1 MTARVSLPAP
11 TLGARRLRLTAEAL
25 DGAALLLRVVGA
37 SDDAALL
44 TPPPPETPTPLAL
57 PAWDAA
63 ALLALHVQHAALHA
77 LAAATEASPAA
88 RGAAEL
94 AAAALLLRM
103 AAALREAAWLVEVLG
118 AIAEGDDL
126 DAWEPPAD
134 AAALRLQIA
143 LRDLRRALEA
153 WQDAA
158 RRAAVAGAGVD
169 EGAAH
174 VAALLATLPDHRR
187 HAMEERR
194 HVRAAATN

>member
-11 TLGARRLRLTAEAL
+11 VLGARRLRLTAESL

-44 TPPPPETPTPLAL
+44 TTPPTPPTPMAL

-63 ALLALHVQHAALHA
+63 ALLALHVQHAALQA
-77 LAAATEASPAA
+77 LAAAAAALSPVV
-88 RGAAEL
+88 RGEAEL

-103 AAALREAAWLVEVLG
+103 ATAMREAAWLVEILG

-134 AAALRLQIA
+134 ASALRLQIA
-143 LRDLRRALEA
+143 LGDLRDALA
-153 WQDAA
+153 VWRDVA
-158 RRAAVAGAGVD
+158 RRAVGDDAGVAD
-169 EGAAH
+169 GAAH
-174 VAALLATLPDHRR
+174 VAALLEALPDHRR

-194 HVRAAATN
+194 ASRAAAAN

>member
-1 MTARVSLPAP
+1 MTARVALPAP
-11 TLGARRLRLTAEAL
+11 VLGARRLRLTAEAL

-44 TPPPPETPTPLAL
+44 TTPPPTTPMAL

-63 ALLALHVQHAALHA
+63 ALLALHVQHAALQA
-77 LAAATEASPAA
+77 LAAASAALSPVA
-88 RGAAEL
+88 RGEAEL

-103 AAALREAAWLVEVLG
+103 ATAMREAAWLVEILG

-134 AAALRLQIA
+134 ASELRLQIA
-143 LRDLRRALEA
+143 LGDLRDALA
-153 WQDAA
+153 VWRDVA
-158 RRAAVAGAGVD
+158 RRAAIDGAGV
-169 EGAAH
+169 EGGAAH
-174 VAALLATLPDHRR
+174 VAALLEALPDHRR

-194 HVRAAATN
+194 ASRAAAAN

>member
-11 TLGARRLRLTAEAL
+11 VLGARRLRLTAETL

-44 TPPPPETPTPLAL
+44 TTPPSTPASPMAL

-63 ALLALHVQHAALHA
+63 ALLALHVQHAALQA
-77 LAAATEASPAA
+77 LAAAQKAPPAA

-103 AAALREAAWLVEVLG
+103 ATAMREAAWLVEVLG
-118 AIAEGDDL
+118 AIAEGDNL

-134 AAALRLQIA
+134 ASALRLQIA
-143 LRDLRRALEA
+143 LGDLRDALAAWREAASRAG
-153 WQDAA
+153 
-158 RRAAVAGAGVD
+158 VHGAGGAD
-169 EGAAH
+169 GAAH
-174 VAALLATLPDHRR
+174 VAALLEALPDHRR

-194 HVRAAATN
+194 ASRAAAAN